1 MGSKQYLSFNGV
13 TEKWLTMTSLPF
25 LKFAL
30 KRPILTKACL
40 NQETAV
46 LPPLFSF
53 STCLN
58 VLDVL
63 WRHKL
68 QLRLRDC
75 LKRIIIINK
84 LSYEKFLKDI
94 SNINVKLNIRATDL
108 NVEINEV
115 GVVTDIGLHEG
126 VHACSHVI
134 VIPSVESRV
143 MRISHTLAWCESCWN
158 INKWFLCYCLLC
170 SKHFNV
176 CFFFVYWAN
185 FRFASTFYYYGK
197 MYSSKILYH
206 TK

>member
-25 LKFAL
+25 LRFAL
-30 KRPILTKACL
+30 KRPMLTKACL

-58 VLDVL
+58 VL

-68 QLRLRDC
+68 QLHLRNC
-75 LKRIIIINK
+75 FTQTIIMNK
-84 LSYEKFLKDI
+84 LAYEKILKYI
-94 SNINVKLNIRATDL
+94 PNTNITLNIRATDL